1 MTLKSKTIPFLIV
14 AIASLSTAC
23 GAQID
28 AKTAAVEASATADAV
43 AAKEKHHNETS
54 QYIKP
59 GAPVRMSHDFKGFVT
74 PGSNGS
80 VNVSF
85 KSEQKGGTMSVQ
97 TSSEGNLSLRREV
110 ALPQEFEMKLSEQ
123 QSFDIPFTAQAPGLQ
138 YINVMVS
145 TTDAGGQTLGRAFSI
160 PIQVGDPALNP
171 SKPMRDDIVTTPE
184 GEKLIVMDAE
194 E

>member
-1 MTLKSKTIPFLIV
+1 MTMKSKTFPFLVV

-23 GAQID
+23 GANIE
-28 AKTAAVEASATADAV
+28 TETVTVETSAVSDIVAEKEHHHYEAS
-43 AAKEKHHNETS
+43 
-54 QYIKP
+54 QYMKP
-59 GAPVRMSHDFKGFVT
+59 GAPVRMSHDFKGFVA
-74 PGSNGS
+74 PGSSGS
-80 VNVSF
+80 VKVTF
-85 KSEQKGGTMSVQ
+85 KSEQKGGTMSVL
-97 TSSEGNLSLRREV
+97 TSPEGNLSLKRQA

-123 QSFDIPFTAQAPGLQ
+123 QTFDIPFSTQAPGIQ
-138 YINVMVS
+138 YINLVVS

>member
-1 MTLKSKTIPFLIV
+1 MTFKSKTLPFLVV
-14 AIASLSTAC
+14 AVASLSTAC
-23 GAQID
+23 GAQSNV
-28 AKTAAVEASATADAV
+28 KTASVDLSATADA
-43 AAKEKHHNETS
+43 AAEKDMHHAENS
-54 QYIKP
+54 QYMKP

-74 PGSNGS
+74 PGSSGT

-85 KSEQKGGTMSVQ
+85 ISEQKGGTMAVQ
-97 TSSEGNLSLRREV
+97 TASEGNLSLRREAAV
-110 ALPQEFEMKLSEQ
+110 PQEFEMKLSGQ
-123 QSFDIPFTAQAPGLQ
+123 QSFSIPFSTQAPGVQ
-138 YINVMVS
+138 YINLMVT

-160 PIQVGDPALNP
+160 PIQVGDPAMNP